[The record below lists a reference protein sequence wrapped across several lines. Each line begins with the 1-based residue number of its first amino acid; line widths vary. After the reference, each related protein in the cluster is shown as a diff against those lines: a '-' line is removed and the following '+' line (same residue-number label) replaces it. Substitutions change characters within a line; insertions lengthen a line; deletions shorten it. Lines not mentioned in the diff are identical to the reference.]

1 MASRPDP
8 SEQTDP
14 LFDLPS
20 PSGGSPASPA
30 QPEAQ
35 EAQLPLFDAPAAS
48 HGAGEQASAP
58 AASSTAVGTGAP
70 RAEHAVPAG
79 QDPGTPWNELPRAA
93 FDLETTGKDA
103 HECRIVTAA
112 LLLID
117 AQGEILQRWDW
128 LADPGVEIPEGAAAV
143 HGISTEHAREHGRP
157 AAEAVAEIVAAVAD
171 LLERGIPV
179 LAFNASYDFT
189 VLAAEARRH
198 GLQAP
203 EAFPVLDP
211 YVMHKHV
218 RVRWRGKRT
227 LVALSEAY
235 EVDLE
240 EAHTSGADALAAE
253 QVARRLAEEFAEL
266 RVSAPQIHRQQIEW
280 SAEQAADFQEF
291 LRSRRQDPSIVI
303 DGTWPVRDQQG

>member
-20 PSGGSPASPA
+20 PSGGSPASSA
-30 QPEAQ
+30 QHEPQ
-35 EAQLPLFDAPAAS
+35 EAQLSLFDAPAAS
-48 HGAGEQASAP
+48 PGAGDRPSAP
-58 AASSTAVGTGAP
+58 ATSSTAVSTGAP
-70 RAEHAVPAG
+70 RAEHAAPAE
-79 QDPGTPWNELPRAA
+79 QDPDTPWNELPRAA